1 MSERRNQAES
11 SIESV
16 NELGG
21 IRIKCRNLT
30 MESGENLGLESAKG
44 MELTSAEE
52 MGIKT
57 KKDAAVTGGKE
68 AAVIGSTVTTCN
80 DVGARDNSTV
90 MAAGKGAHLH
100 VSVYKTGKTKG
111 EDLFTDTYITKYKVN
126 DKWKSDMVNPF
137 DHKIERRF

>member
-57 KKDAAVTGGKE
+57 KKDAAVC
-68 AAVIGSTVTTCN
+68 A
-80 DVGARDNSTV
+80 
-90 MAAGKGAHLH
+90 
-100 VSVYKTGKTKG
+100 
-111 EDLFTDTYITKYKVN
+111 
-126 DKWKSDMVNPF
+126 
-137 DHKIERRF
+137 